1 MNLQKLFAMQDILDQ
16 KIRKEHG
23 LERADLFNDK
33 ILALY
38 VEVAELA
45 NETRCFKYW
54 SHKPSSPREVILE
67 EYVDGFHFLLSL
79 GLECGFADDIP
90 NFFAIENGEKDVT
103 GLFLEFIHG
112 INQFKE
118 RRSSDTYWTLFT
130 LFFNLGKKLGFTEE
144 EIFQAYVEKNEV
156 NHKRQDEG
164 Y

>member
-90 NFFAIENGEKDVT
+90 DFFAIENGEKDVT

-112 INQFKE
+112 SIDLKNDGRPIHTGIYSPSF
-118 RRSSDTYWTLFT
+118 SLS
-130 LFFNLGKKLGFTEE
+130 GKNSGLRK
-144 EIFQAYVEKNEV
+144 
-156 NHKRQDEG
+156 KRFSRHMWKKMK
-164 Y
+164 